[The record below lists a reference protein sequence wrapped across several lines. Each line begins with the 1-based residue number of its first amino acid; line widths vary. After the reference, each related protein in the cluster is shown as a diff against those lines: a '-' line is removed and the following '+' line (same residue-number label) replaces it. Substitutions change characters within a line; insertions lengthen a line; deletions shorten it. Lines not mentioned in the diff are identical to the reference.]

1 MKRSFSRLAAVL
13 GGLIIALALVSAPTQ
28 ADDDP
33 GDISPNVVGGTPAAQ
48 GEFPWVVHLSM
59 GCGGSFIRQDII
71 LTAAHCVS
79 GTGNNTS
86 IRVEYGNV
94 NLGSGTTINSKYVW
108 DSGSIGNDWAL
119 IQLQSKVTNA
129 PLIQLG
135 NTSHETGNFTIMGW
149 GATSEGGSGSNRLL
163 KATVPFVP
171 DTTCDDYYGSR
182 LNKTTEI
189 CAGFPQGGTDTC
201 QGDSGGPMVKSTGSG
216 YVQVGIVS
224 WGDGCARP
232 NAYGIYAQVSHFA
245 SAINAKADELSGG
258 TTPPPTG
265 CSRTNGTDVTIV
277 DLGTVE
283 SSIAVS
289 GCTGNASTSSTVAV
303 NIQHTY
309 IGDLIVSLVAPDG
322 STYTL
327 HNRSGGSADN
337 INRSYTVNLGSEPR
351 NGTWKLRVRDAAAQ
365 DVGKID
371 TWTLNL

>member
-1 MKRSFSRLAAVL
+1 MKRNATKLAALL
-13 GGLIIALALVSAPTQ
+13 GGLFIAVALFASPTH
-28 ADDDP
+28 ADDIGP
-33 GDISPNVVGGTPAAQ
+33 EVVGGTPAAQ

-94 NLGSGTTINSKYVW
+94 NLGSGTTVSSKYVF
-108 DSGSIGNDWAL
+108 DNGSIGTDWAL

-129 PLIQLG
+129 ALLPI
-135 NTSHETGNFTIMGW
+135 NTSSANESGNFTIMGW

-171 DTTCDDYYGSR
+171 DDTCDNYYGTR

-189 CAGFPQGGTDTC
+189 CAGYAAGGTDTC
-201 QGDSGGPMVKSTGSG
+201 QGDSGGPMVKNTGSG

-232 NAYGIYAQVSHFA
+232 NAYGIYTQVSYFA

-258 TTPPPTG
+258 TTPPPSG
-265 CSRTNGTDVTIV
+265 CSRTNGTDYTIN
-277 DLGTVE
+277 DNSTIT

-289 GCTGNASTSSTVAV
+289 GCTGNASASSTVAV

-309 IGDLIVSLVAPDG
+309 IGDLKVDLIAPDG
-322 STYTL
+322 SVYVL

-337 INRSYTVNLGSEPR
+337 INKTYTVNLSSEVR
-351 NGTWKLRVRDAAAQ
+351 NGTWRLRVNDNANA
-365 DVGKID
+365 DTGKLD